1 MSFVRLSVLSKI
13 FYTRPRNHIILG
25 GKYCVPEVAVGY
37 PMAFP
42 YEFSPK
48 AYELLNVNMYM

>member
-1 MSFVRLSVLSKI
+1 MLSKI

-42 YEFSPK
+42 SEFSPK
-48 AYELLNVNMYM
+48 AYELLYVNIYMCVLCS